1 MVEIENQFDIIFY
14 MKFQEIVKFLN
25 RDISTL
31 SQIFKKTK
39 KRKRSSKNKKTSEI
53 VLVVLVLVF
62 FSLGIFWGVYFSDFI
77 KKSLEGYLGIFSKEN
92 FQPQVQIKQEFPE
105 EKNEEI
111 PYSAQTSQEEAVIN
125 VVESASPAVVS
136 IIISKEVPVYEEYY
150 ESPLPGFPGFPE
162 FPEFRI
168 PKYRQKGTKKQ
179 NVGSGTGFIVSED
192 GLLITNKHVVS
203 DDEAEYTIVT
213 NTGEKYEVEVLARDP
228 FQDLAVLKI
237 KKKKDN
243 GSEGGILQE
252 KFPVV
257 RLGDSSNIRIGQ
269 TVVAIGNAL
278 GEFKNTVSVG
288 VVSGLGRTITASGGG
303 MVETLEDV
311 IQTDAAV
318 NRGNS
323 GGPLLNLKGEV
334 IGVNVAVAEA
344 AENIGFAIPINKAKR
359 DINQIKTI
367 GKIVYPF
374 LGIRYILITPE
385 IQEERKLKIDYGVL
399 IVRGE
404 TVSEPA
410 VVPGSGAEKAGLKEG
425 DIILEVNKE
434 KITPRNSLAKIIQ
447 NYNPGDKIILKV
459 LRGEETMEIQA
470 TLGEKASD

>member
-1 MVEIENQFDIIFY
+1 

-105 EKNEEI
+105 EKKEEI
-111 PYSAQTSQEEAVIN
+111 LYSAQTSQEEAVIN

-434 KITPRNSLAKIIQ
+434 KITPQNSLAKIIQ

-470 TLGEKASD
+470 TLGEKTSD